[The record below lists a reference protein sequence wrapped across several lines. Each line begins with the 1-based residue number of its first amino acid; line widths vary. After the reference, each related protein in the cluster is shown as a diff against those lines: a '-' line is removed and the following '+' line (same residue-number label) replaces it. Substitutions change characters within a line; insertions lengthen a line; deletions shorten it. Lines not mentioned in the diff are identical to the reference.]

1 MAYRL
6 FAENERGERLELT
19 GNRNFDVLSVDG
31 TSPPA
36 AAINTVPIV
45 GLDGTRFNSSRV
57 EQRNIVLS
65 LNIHHPIED
74 NRIVLYRF
82 FRSKRWVRLIYEN
95 SHRRVYIDGY
105 VETFENNLWTE
116 LQQPQISI
124 ICPQPF
130 WISDTDTAVDFSNV
144 LPLFEFPF
152 DIPAEGIEFSQ
163 LLTVMTATV
172 DVGEVQT
179 GGVIRFHAL
188 ADGVENPKFFNETT
202 GEFFGVDITMQ
213 LDDLIIVNTNQ
224 GQKSVVLIRDGTTTN
239 LLSQR
244 TVGSV
249 WLQFI
254 SGVNTVSYGA
264 DSGDVKLLV
273 DLTIVR
279 KYEGV

>member
-1 MAYRL
+1 MAYKL
-6 FAENERGERLELT
+6 FAENERGERLSLT
-19 GNRNFDVLSVDG
+19 ENPNFDILSVEG
-31 TSPPA
+31 TNPPPS
-36 AAINTVPIV
+36 AINTVPIV

-57 EQRNIVLS
+57 EQRNIVLT
-65 LNIHHPIED
+65 LNIQQPIEN

-95 SHRRVYIDGY
+95 NHRRVYIDGY
-105 VETFENNLWTE
+105 VESFENNPWTE

-124 ICPQPF
+124 ICPKPF
-130 WISDTDTAVDFSNV
+130 WISTSDTAVDFSNV
-144 LPLFEFPF
+144 IPLFEFPF

-163 LLTVMTATV
+163 LSTVMTATV

-179 GGVIRFHAL
+179 GGIIRFHAL

-202 GEFFGVDITMQ
+202 GEYFGIDITMQ
-213 LDDLIIVNTNQ
+213 LDDIIIVNTNQ
-224 GQKSVVLIRDGTTTN
+224 GEKSVVLIRDGTTTN

-254 SGVNTVSYGA
+254 SGVNTVSYSA
-264 DSGDVKLLV
+264 DSEADKLIV